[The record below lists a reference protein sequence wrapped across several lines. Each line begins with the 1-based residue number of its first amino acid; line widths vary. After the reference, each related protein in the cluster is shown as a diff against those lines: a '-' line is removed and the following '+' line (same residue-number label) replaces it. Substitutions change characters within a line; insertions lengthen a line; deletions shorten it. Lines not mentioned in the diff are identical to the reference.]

1 MSFDPLPR
9 PMSPK
14 RRFLTALLGGP
25 VDRTP
30 VGNVVSVITQ
40 DLMAAAD
47 AWFPLAHL
55 DGETMATLAATSHE
69 ILGYDTVMPVF
80 SVTQEAAALG
90 CEMEWGSPEMMPGV
104 ASHPFSMAGDAGGGY
119 RFPILPGWMEAPAIQ
134 AVLDALRLL
143 RQALGER
150 VVIVGKV
157 MGPWTLSYHMMGVEE
172 FLVSTIKDP
181 ARAQRS
187 LEALLPVPIAFA
199 RAQMQAGAD
208 LVCLADHAT
217 GGMVSPIMYR
227 DMLMPLHQEIVH
239 EIGCP
244 TVLHCCGNTSDR
256 LHYFA
261 QTGIDSYHFES
272 QVEIH
277 DAVAA
282 AAGRMTLIG
291 NINNPEILLRG
302 TPEDVAAA
310 CRRAVDGGVQ
320 ILSPECAVP
329 LTTPLRNL
337 EVLVEVAEEYRSR
350 PGFQSFPKLHKS
362 ATEEV

>member
-1 MSFDPLPR
+1 MGPEPIR
-9 PMSPK
+9 RTMSPK
-14 RRFLTALLGGP
+14 RRFLAALLGGP

-30 VGNVVSVITQ
+30 VGNVVSVVTQ
-40 DLMAAAD
+40 DLMAAAN

-55 DGETMATLAATSHE
+55 EAEAMAGLAATGYQV
-69 ILGYDTVMPVF
+69 LGYDTVMPVF

-90 CEMEWGSPEMMPGV
+90 CEMDWGSPEMMPGV
-104 ASHPFSMAGDAGGGY
+104 LSHPFSKTGDTHEDNQ
-119 RFPILPGWMEAPAIQ
+119 FSIQPGWMESSTIQ
-134 AVLDALRLL
+134 VVLDALSLL
-143 RQALGER
+143 RKSLGDK

-181 ARAQRS
+181 VRARRS

-208 LVCLADHAT
+208 VVCLADHAT
-217 GGMVSPIMYR
+217 GGMVSPTMYR
-227 DMLMPLHQEIVH
+227 DLLLPLHQEIVN

-244 TVLHCCGNTSDR
+244 TILHCCGNTTDR

-261 QTGIDSYHFES
+261 QTGIDCYHFES

-282 AAGRMTLIG
+282 ARGKMTLMG

-302 TPEDVAAA
+302 SPEEVAAA
-310 CRRAVDGGVQ
+310 CRRAVAGGVQ

-329 LTTPLRNL
+329 LTTPLHSLR
-337 EVLVEVAEEYRSR
+337 VLVDVAEE
-350 PGFQSFPKLHKS
+350 QSTNPDHRGLPKSS
-362 ATEEV
+362 AVEEA